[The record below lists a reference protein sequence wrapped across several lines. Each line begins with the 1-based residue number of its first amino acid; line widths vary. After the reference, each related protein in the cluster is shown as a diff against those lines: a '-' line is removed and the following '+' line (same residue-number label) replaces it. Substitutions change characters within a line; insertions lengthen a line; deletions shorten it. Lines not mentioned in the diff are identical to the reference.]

1 MKFLDIYFDD
11 NSNLN
16 FILETFT
23 KKTNSVD
30 LLEYIKH
37 KQN

>member
-1 MKFLDIYFDD
+1 MKFLDIYFDEE
-11 NSNLN
+11 SNLN

-23 KKTNSVD
+23 KKTNLFD

-37 KQN
+37 KLN